1 MENQCTNNPH
11 ECITLARV
19 EALEKRMDRAGDTH
33 KEFFDRI
40 RALEQDSAV
49 QEERYN
55 TIIEKLDS
63 LTATVAD
70 VTSKPARRWESIVD
84 KSVRAVLA
92 AVIAFQLPRR
102 ADKMQRAGT
111 RRTLVIG
118 HMCWRRPTAGRTAI
132 SRGPAWRGICSA

>member
-19 EALEKRMDRAGDTH
+19 EALEKRMDRASDTH

-63 LTATVAD
+63 LTATVAE
-70 VTSKPARRWESIVD
+70 VTSKPARRWENIVD
-84 KSVRAVLA
+84 KSVWAVLA
-92 AVIAFQLPRR
+92 AVIAFLLAR
-102 ADKMQRAGT
+102 
-111 RRTLVIG
+111 IG
-118 HMCWRRPTAGRTAI
+118 L
-132 SRGPAWRGICSA
+132 